1 MSGDPDPTAHPS
13 DPPHALAGRESLRP
27 LSEAGLSD
35 ELIWGLVDAAPDG
48 MVVADQEGRIL
59 LVNCQLEELFGYER
73 SELLGKSV
81 DELLPDQIR
90 QGHRAHRTRY
100 AAEPRTRPMGTG
112 LALLGQRKDG
122 SSFPVEVSLSP
133 LPSASGL
140 LVVAAVRD
148 ITARLA
154 AEAETRRVRELLD
167 ATRDGVFIFDAETLR
182 FSYVNQGAV
191 EQVGYS
197 RDELATMTPLHIAPR
212 FTEADLRERLEPLA
226 SGLVSSTMFTTIH
239 RRRDGLDVPVEIIVQ
254 ASAPT
259 DGSARQSFVALVRDI
274 SDRVEAEARLRD
286 AAQEM
291 RLLEDRERI
300 GRDLHD
306 SVVQRLFAAGM
317 TLQSVASIAGD
328 REDIADRVNNV
339 VDELDTTIREIRT
352 AIYKLQPPAERRPGL
367 RSEVLTVI
375 QQERDALATEPRIH
389 FDGVLDVVAD
399 DIAAHLLATL
409 REALSNVARHAAAG
423 NVEITIQAGD
433 DLTLRVVDDGVGIP
447 DDLDRGNGLNNMAS
461 RAEQLGG
468 TFRITAGPTGGCI
481 LEWKVPNRTA

>member
-1 MSGDPDPTAHPS
+1 MPGDPGPSADPS
-13 DPPHALAGRESLRP
+13 DPPHAPVPRDSLRP

-48 MVVADQEGRIL
+48 MVMADQEGRIL
-59 LVNCQLEELFGYER
+59 LVNRQLEEQFGYER

-81 DELLPDQIR
+81 EELLPDQLR
-90 QGHRAHRTRY
+90 QAHRAHRTRY
-100 AAEPRTRPMGTG
+100 AAEPRTRPMGTQ

-133 LPSASGL
+133 LHSESGL

-154 AEAETRRVRELLD
+154 AEAESRRIHELLD
-167 ATRDGVFIFDAETLR
+167 ATRDGVFIFEVDTLR

-197 RDELATMTPLHIAPR
+197 REALLTMTPLHIAPR
-212 FTEADLRERLEPLA
+212 FTESDLRERLRPLA
-226 SGLVSSTMFTTIH
+226 TGHVSSTMFTTVH
-239 RRRDGLDVPVEIIVQ
+239 RRQDGLDVPVEVIVQ

-259 DGSARQSFVALVRDI
+259 VGHEGQSFVALVRDI

-291 RLLEDRERI
+291 HLLADRERI

-328 REDIADRVNNV
+328 REDIAHRVNDV

-352 AIYKLQPPAERRPGL
+352 AIYKLQPQAERRPGL
-367 RSEVLTVI
+367 RSEVLAVI
-375 QQERDALATEPRIH
+375 EHERDALATEPRIH

-423 NVEITIQAGD
+423 NVDVTIEAGEN
-433 DLTLRVVDDGVGIP
+433 LTLRVADDGVGIADEP
-447 DDLDRGNGLNNMAS
+447 DRGNGLNNMAT

-468 TFRITAGPTGGCI
+468 TFQIAAGPTGGCI